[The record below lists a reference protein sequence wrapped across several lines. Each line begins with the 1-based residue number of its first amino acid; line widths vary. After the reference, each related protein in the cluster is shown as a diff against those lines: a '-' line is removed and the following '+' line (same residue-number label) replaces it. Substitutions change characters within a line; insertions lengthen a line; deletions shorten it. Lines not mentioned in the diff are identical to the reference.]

1 MVKSIPIRHH
11 HQPAEDGYILVV
23 VMFLLAMLMLALT
36 VAAPIVKKNLQRDR
50 DIETMHRGKQYAR
63 AVKLYYKKF
72 GVYPPSVDALVN
84 TNMVR
89 FLRRKYVDP
98 TTGKDEWKII
108 HVGQNKLPTAW
119 GFFGVPLNGGA
130 ITGGLCGN
138 ALPGS
143 TPSSP
148 GSTSGSSMFSSGSS
162 GAGFGSSAAG
172 TSGCPST
179 STTSTDQNAANANTT
194 NANTPNTANGANNN
208 STSGTGLNGQ
218 TFGGGPIMGVS
229 PASPKQS
236 ILLYHKM
243 NHYKDWEFVYDPLA
257 EQMMQ
262 QGVQGGNLG
271 NNGLNGAPGAGGNP
285 VSGGNSGIGNNGG
298 ASSGGSTP
306 PPSTPQQ

>member
-1 MVKSIPIRHH
+1 MVKPIPIRRH

-23 VMFLLAMLMLALT
+23 VMFLLATLILALA
-36 VAAPIVKKNLQRDR
+36 VAAPIVKKDLQRDR

-63 AVKLYYKKF
+63 AIKLYYKKF
-72 GVYPPSVDALVN
+72 GAYPPSVDALVN

-89 FLRRKYVDP
+89 FLRKKYVDP

-119 GFFGVPLNGGA
+119 GFFGVPLNGAA

-148 GSTSGSSMFSSGSS
+148 GSSSGSSMFSSGSS
-162 GAGFGSSAAG
+162 GTGFGSSPAG
-172 TSGCPST
+172 TGGCPNT
-179 STTSTDQNAANANTT
+179 STTSTDQNAANANAT
-194 NANTPNTANGANNN
+194 NANTANGANSN

-262 QGVQGGNLG
+262 QGMQGGNLG
-271 NNGLNGAPGAGGNP
+271 NNGLGGNPGAGVTPGIGGNP
-285 VSGGNSGIGNNGG
+285 SPGGNPSGNPPGG
-298 ASSGGSTP
+298 GVTP
-306 PPSTPQQ
+306 PPATQQQ